1 MLPLLTF
8 PLKTCQRARF
18 PTECTRGESDQDQ
31 KERNG
36 RVGEALLLPVQWLY
50 GRHSLL
56 LLLQLHGHQ
65 AVLHQLYGS
74 HHAVLQQLYG
84 SRLAI
89 VWRPWRCTTEQCAA
103 GNGLKE
109 KEDGRGCARGALQLH
124 RAGAGQPYTVAALLQ
139 CWPTYSGLQW
149 TVLLGGVGRWRPD
162 YCCCCWWWLNF
173 APATCCF
180 QCSLSHWWNSPPMVI
195 GHWALGPIP
204 SFGFLFL
211 TSLLPLCT
219 CDSKLPQWIQCILCR
234 LTPA

>member
-1 MLPLLTF
+1 MYILFLGTSKCFPLLLF

-50 GRHSLL
+50 GHHSLL

-89 VWRPWRCTTEQCAA
+89 VWRPSRCTTEQCAA

-124 RAGAGQPYTVAALLQ
+124 RAGAGQPDTVAALLQ
-139 CWPTYSGLQW
+139 CSTAAAGRRTVAYSG
-149 TVLLGGVGRWRPD
+149 GYSGAAGRRRPV
-162 YCCCCWWWLNF
+162 
-173 APATCCF
+173 AT
-180 QCSLSHWWNSPPMVI
+180 
-195 GHWALGPIP
+195 
-204 SFGFLFL
+204 
-211 TSLLPLCT
+211 
-219 CDSKLPQWIQCILCR
+219 
-234 LTPA
+234 

>member
-1 MLPLLTF
+1 MYILFLGTTKCFPFLLF
-8 PLKTCQRARF
+8 PLKFRF
-18 PTECTRGESDQDQ
+18 PTQCTRGESDQTKKKGIEGLRFPTKCTQESDEDQ

-36 RVGEALLLPVQWLY
+36 RVGEALLLLPVQWLY

-89 VWRPWRCTTEQCAA
+89 VWRPSRCTTEQCAA

-124 RAGAGQPYTVAALLQ
+124 RAGAGQPYTVAALLH
-139 CWPTYSGLQW
+139 CCRRTVAYSG
-149 TVLLGGVGRWRPD
+149 R
-162 YCCCCWWWLNF
+162 CCW
-173 APATCCF
+173 AA
-180 QCSLSHWWNSPPMVI
+180 
-195 GHWALGPIP
+195 
-204 SFGFLFL
+204 
-211 TSLLPLCT
+211 
-219 CDSKLPQWIQCILCR
+219 
-234 LTPA
+234 